1 MKKNILKVLSLVL
14 VVMTVFLTCACAFAT
29 DTDTPVDEIE
39 PTRYTNIGSAV
50 LSFKISGTTAKGA
63 AGLTPQ
69 RSTSLQIVL
78 TLQKQNSNGTWS
90 NVKTWSKS
98 GSGLYLNL
106 TASKV
111 ISLVNTYRMKGTFT
125 AGGET
130 TTIYRYA

>member
-1 MKKNILKVLSLVL
+1 MKKNILKVLALAL

-39 PTRYTNIGSAV
+39 PTRYSTIGSAV
-50 LSFKISGTTAKGA
+50 LTFNISGVTANGA
-63 AGLTPQ
+63 AGLTAQ
-69 RSTSLQIVL
+69 RNTSLQIVM
-78 TLQKQNSNGTWS
+78 TLQKKNSNGTWS

-98 GSGLYLNL
+98 GSGHSLNL
-106 TASKV
+106 AVSRV
-111 ISLVNTYRMKGTFT
+111 INVFSTYRMKGTFT